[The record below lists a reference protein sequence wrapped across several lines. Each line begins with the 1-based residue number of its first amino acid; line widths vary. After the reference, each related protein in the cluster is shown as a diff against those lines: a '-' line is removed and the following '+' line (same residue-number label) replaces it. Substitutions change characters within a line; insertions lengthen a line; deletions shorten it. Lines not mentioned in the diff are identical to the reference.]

1 MSNIIVKK
9 DYCIREAEYKDIDQL
24 CGLRKILLS
33 NSSGHYSSQNAKEE
47 IEWLNAYKKWLE
59 ENIGNSSF
67 LILVNEDLDRQKVI
81 GCAIAI
87 IDKRVPINGC
97 LNGKS
102 GWVQTVVV
110 DQNYRKKG
118 IMRENMSVIESWF
131 LENSVFKIYLQT
143 TVMAE
148 SSYLNIGFNDTGEKY
163 FYKSLSQL

>member
-1 MSNIIVKK
+1 MPNIIVKN
-9 DYCIREAEYKDIDQL
+9 DYCIRKAESKDIDQL
-24 CGLRKILLS
+24 CELRKILLS
-33 NSSGHYSSQNAKEE
+33 NSSGHYSSQNTKEE
-47 IEWLNAYKKWLE
+47 IEWLNAYKKWLK
-59 ENIGNSSF
+59 ENISNTSF
-67 LILVNEDLDRQKVI
+67 LILVDEDLDNKKVI

-87 IDKRVPINGC
+87 IDNRLPINGC

-102 GWVQTVVV
+102 GWIQTVVV
-110 DQNYRKKG
+110 DSNYRKKG

-148 SSYLNIGFNDTGEKY
+148 NSYLNIGFNDTGEKY